1 MEAATQSPADL
12 AFDRRWW
19 TLAVLCLSLLI
30 VFVGNSS
37 LNVAIPT
44 LSRDL
49 HASESQLQW
58 VVAVYS
64 LVFAGLLFST
74 GALGDRYGRKGAL
87 QLGLLLFLIGAAL
100 VSQSTGM
107 GQLIACRA
115 VMGVAGALIMP
126 STLSIIINVFPAHER
141 PKAIAIW
148 ASVTGAAGAF
158 GPVAS
163 GVLLGH
169 FWFGSIFLINVPVI
183 VIALGAGK
191 FLVPKSRD
199 PEESQFDPVG
209 ALLSIIGIVAL
220 VYGLIEAPD
229 KGWMS
234 IGTLVAFV
242 VAIAVLGLFVAWELH
257 TPEPMLDMHY
267 FRRPAFSTGTGGM
280 ILVFV
285 AMYGVMFLIT
295 QYFQLVLD
303 YTALSAALRLMPI
316 AAIMMVVAPLTPRM
330 SARFG
335 AHRTV
340 AVGMLCIGLG
350 LFLLV
355 GISTHTAYA
364 YVVICLVPLTTGI
377 AMSMSPMTASIMS
390 AVPPRRAGAGSAMN
404 DATRE
409 LGAALGIA
417 VLGSVAASRYASSVA
432 PALRGLGK
440 ADQASARTSIAGALH
455 VASTLP
461 TAAGNALGL
470 ERVTRLHQRYPP
482 RSRCRRRPGGD
493 QRGDRV
499 AQPPPLPH
507 PVRRSAR
514 NDRGAGRGR
523 GHGPRRRP
531 PRVHRR
537 DPRRGEG
544 ARARPAPTPRD
555 RPGAVGLSAHAG
567 RPRQFSARRSPAGRS
582 GTYVSGMAA
591 TRKPARSAGAP
602 PKPPT
607 EAEAAAARQRARERA
622 GEDEHPRKSGPAR
635 GGKG

>member
-49 HASESQLQW
+49 HASQSQLQW

-74 GALGDRYGRKGAL
+74 GALGDRFGRKGAL
-87 QLGLLLFLIGAAL
+87 QLGLLLFLVGAAL
-100 VSQSTGM
+100 ASESTGM

-115 VMGVAGALIMP
+115 IMGVAGALIMP

-163 GVLLGH
+163 GLLLGH
-169 FWFGSIFLINVPVI
+169 FWYGSIFLINVPVI
-183 VIALGAGK
+183 AVALIAGK

-209 ALLSIIGIVAL
+209 AVLSIIGIVAL

-234 IGTLVAFV
+234 VGTLAAFAVALV
-242 VAIAVLGLFVAWELH
+242 VLSLFVAWELH
-257 TPEPMLDMHY
+257 TPEPMLDMHF
-267 FRRPAFSTGTGGM
+267 FRIPAFSTGTGGM

-295 QYFQLVLD
+295 QYFQEILG
-303 YTALSAALRLMPI
+303 YSPLSAALRLMPI
-316 AAIMMVVAPLTPRM
+316 AAIMMVVAPLTPKL

-335 AHRTV
+335 AHRAV
-340 AVGMLCIGLG
+340 AFGMLLIGTG
-350 LFLLV
+350 LFLLI
-355 GISTHTAYA
+355 GLTTHTPYA
-364 YVVICLVPLTTGI
+364 YVVMCLVPLTTGI
-377 AMSMSPMTASIMS
+377 ALSMSPMTASIMS

-432 PALRGLGK
+432 PALRGLTK
-440 ADQASARTSIAGALH
+440 ADQSSARTSIAGALH

-461 TAAGNALGL
+461 TAAGQALASSASHAFINGIHL
-470 ERVTRLHQRYPP
+470 AVVVGAILAVISAVIVYRN
-482 RSRCRRRPGGD
+482 
-493 QRGDRV
+493 
-499 AQPPPLPH
+499 LPH
-507 PVRRSAR
+507 SLVQSGAMHGTTEALEEVAAMGLGGVPPVFADVERDEERALENDRRMHRERDRERDHERDRNRDRERSA
-514 NDRGAGRGR
+514 
-523 GHGPRRRP
+523 
-531 PRVHRR
+531 
-537 DPRRGEG
+537 
-544 ARARPAPTPRD
+544 
-555 RPGAVGLSAHAG
+555 
-567 RPRQFSARRSPAGRS
+567 
-582 GTYVSGMAA
+582 
-591 TRKPARSAGAP
+591 
-602 PKPPT
+602 
-607 EAEAAAARQRARERA
+607 
-622 GEDEHPRKSGPAR
+622 
-635 GGKG
+635 